1 LCGRRAAQDE
11 DYKLVTIASAC
22 CRGRARII
30 ASETTFE
37 ENHMQTTVAS
47 LALALGL
54 ATAALPAAAQT
65 GHAGHMMPVG
75 ATQAAPAAMTNGL
88 VKKVDKAAG
97 RVTIAHEEI
106 RNLGMPPMT
115 MVFRVK
121 DPAWIGRM
129 KDGDRIRFAAEDANG
144 TLVVVAYEPVK

>member
-1 LCGRRAAQDE
+1 MSALP
-11 DYKLVTIASAC
+11 ASA
-22 CRGRARII
+22 APLLL
-30 ASETTFE
+30 
-37 ENHMQTTVAS
+37 S
-47 LALALGL
+47 LALL
-54 ATAALPAAAQT
+54 AAPVAAMAQA
-65 GHAGHMMPVG
+65 GHAGHAMPSG
-75 ATQAAPAAMTNGL
+75 AAPASSAAMTNGL

-144 TLVVVAYEPVK
+144 TLIVVAYEPAK